1 MTTLLAVAGI
11 EHTSEAFRLEL
22 CRLARRLGL
31 DASAIAAVMSF
42 ETGGTF
48 DPSKRNPRSSAVGL
62 IQFTAE
68 RARQLG
74 TSTAALAAMSALEQL
89 AYVERHYQP
98 IAPRV
103 KTDADHYLAVFAPAG
118 VGQGPDFVLFR
129 DPGISY
135 LANRELDSSHD
146 GTITAGEAAAPMLR
160 LLDAARSRPPFLI
173 DEGTGQAAP
182 ALASG
187 GGLAA
192 LFVAAIA
199 WLVHTRSKHP

>member
-1 MTTLLAVAGI
+1 M
-11 EHTSEAFRLEL
+11 
-22 CRLARRLGL
+22 ARRLGL

-42 ETGGTF
+42 ETGQTF
-48 DPSKRNPRSSAVGL
+48 DPSKRNPSRSSAVGL

-89 AYVERHYQP
+89 VYVERHYQS

-103 KTDADHYLAVFAPAG
+103 KTNADHYLAVFAPAG
-118 VGQGPDFVLFR
+118 VGQGPDFVIFR

-173 DEGTGQAAP
+173 DEGAGPAAP

-192 LFVAAIA
+192 LFFATLA
-199 WLVHTRSKHP
+199 WLVHARRKHP